1 MFVMMCSRRTWHLP
15 VIAVLA
21 ALIATGSSSTTPQ
34 PTAISV
40 PVKAD
45 WHGIDGFWSPVTLRI
60 GTIPQQVDLLVST
73 ASQET
78 LVVGTAGCDVTDTE
92 CFAKRGRL
100 FDINSST
107 TWEGQG
113 NYTLGLDPQLG
124 FDDNGVYGYDNIALN
139 DVISVPSQI
148 VGVINFSTTDY
159 WLGFFGLGVE
169 PTNFTNIDKP
179 SFLDSIVQNQ
189 SLVPSHSY
197 GYTAGAHYR
206 KLRVPRRRSVFV
218 ADLSRIWEGPCITD
232 LGWL

>member
-1 MFVMMCSRRTWHLP
+1 MCSGRTSYLS
-15 VIAVLA
+15 VTVVLA
-21 ALIATGSSSTTPQ
+21 ALIATGTPATTPQ

-45 WHGIDGFWSPVTLRI
+45 WYGIDGFWSPVSLRI
-60 GTIPQQVDLLVST
+60 GTFPQQVDLFVST

-78 LVVGTAGCDVTDTE
+78 LVVGKAGCDVTDTE

-100 FDINSST
+100 FDISSST
-107 TWEGQG
+107 SWEGQG

-124 FDDNGVYGYDNIALN
+124 VNDDGVYGYDNIALN

-148 VGVINFSTTDY
+148 VGVMNSNTTEC

-169 PTNFTNIDKP
+169 PTNFTTIDKP

-206 KLRVPRRRSVFV
+206 KLRDPKIDDPS
-218 ADLSRIWEGPCITD
+218 L
-232 LGWL
+232 